1 MVRHQ
6 TDNLA
11 FPKGMHNSSTWTANS
26 FERRRTVSERSLDKK
41 QIIAALAQSPHGK
54 LTDYSTVALKAL
66 ADDPDFY
73 AHITAWN
80 HLKGSIRDAKV
91 ALPVLGLMMAQQ
103 PEVLI
108 ENALAHLADLRPREF
123 VRAIQ
128 FGWDIKAPT
137 RMLKRLAI
145 RYLRDLEAD
154 RHAWERTALQ
164 HRESLRWL
172 YAQSGIPVRVK
183 GGESALFHQTRKGKD
198 RGLPPARFRTLAS
211 LPNLSPEEIA
221 GQIDKYKI
229 PFLIA
234 RGALGAKAKEP
245 DVVLALM
252 KRMSTSELVTNMKW
266 LERVGVKTV
275 PALRAALE
283 EALGKAGAAKKQKRG
298 AVLKATTAATVLAD
312 DEVLSGKLRVLQE
325 KQIDHIAGIDGDWLV
340 LADKSGSMEAAM
352 DAGRLLAATLT
363 RLVKGRVY
371 LMFFDTVPRYMDAT
385 GMSYEALTAHT
396 ATISANGGTSIGCG
410 VRYLQDK
417 KLTVEGIAIVSDGCE
432 NAHPPFGEAY
442 QNYVRAL
449 GCEPPTVYWYRCGTA
464 FPPNVVA
471 AHGLRAVQGQADY
484 EIQSFV
490 EGCKRAKIDL
500 QTFDL
505 RGGVD
510 AYSVPLLAETM
521 RCKRYELLDEIYS
534 CKFRTL
540 NEVLDRT
547 IDVPVLPQI
556 ARQLVV

>member
-1 MVRHQ
+1 M
-6 TDNLA
+6 
-11 FPKGMHNSSTWTANS
+11 
-26 FERRRTVSERSLDKK
+26 SERSLDKK
-41 QIIAALAQSPHGK
+41 QIIASLAMSPHGK

-73 AHITAWN
+73 GHILSWN

-123 VRAIQ
+123 VRAVQ

-145 RYLRDLEAD
+145 RYVRDLEAD
-154 RHAWERTALQ
+154 YHAWERTALQ
-164 HRESLRWL
+164 HRASLRWL
-172 YAQSGIPVRVK
+172 YAQCQIPVRVK
-183 GGESALFHQTRKGKD
+183 GGESALFDQMRKGAD

-234 RGALGAKAKEP
+234 RGVLGAKAKEP

-252 KRMSTSELVTNMKW
+252 KRMSTTDLVTNMKW

-283 EALGKAGAAKKQKRG
+283 EALGKAATAKTQKRG
-298 AVLKATTAATVLAD
+298 AVLKATTAAVVLVD

-325 KQIDHIAGIDGDWLV
+325 KQIDHLAGIEGDWLV

-363 RLVKGRVY
+363 RLCKGRVA
-371 LMFFDTVPRYMDAT
+371 LMFFDEIPRYLDAT
-385 GMSYEALTAHT
+385 GMSYEQLTSIT
-396 ATISANGGTSIGCG
+396 ATMSANGGTSIGCG

-417 KLTVEGIAIVSDGCE
+417 KLSVEGIAIVSDGCE
-432 NAHPPFGEAY
+432 NKAPSFASAY
-442 QNYVRAL
+442 QEYVRVL
-449 GCEPPTVYWYRCGTA
+449 KCEPPTVYFYRCQTG
-464 FPPNVVA
+464 FPADAVRIYGRA
-471 AHGLRAVQGQADY
+471 AVEQQANDEIGQFTNSC
-484 EIQSFV
+484 E
-490 EGCKRAKIDL
+490 RAKIDL
-500 QTFDL
+500 QVFDL
-505 RGGVD
+505 RGGID
-510 AYSVPLLAETM
+510 HYSIPNLAKTM
-521 RCKRYELLDEIYS
+521 SVARYALYDEIMS
-534 CKFRTL
+534 CNFRRL
-540 NEVLDRT
+540 DEVLDAT
-547 IDVPVLPQI
+547 VGMQVLPQ
-556 ARQLVV
+556 RQAVSVA